1 MSGISQANCKCRL
14 TFVKNKQRKRL
25 LPFQYYDEFH
35 LITIPMK
42 GKAPIIRNW
51 PNAKETVPPST
62 SDLNTGIL
70 TGKINDITVLDID
83 VQDNGLALWKQISS
97 KYSPINTPT
106 AVSPSGSIHLY
117 FRYNPKVRTSNKIVV
132 NGKKVG
138 WDVRSDK
145 GIIVAPP
152 SRNTRGDLYKWKIS
166 MDQAKCAL
174 MPKWLEDYVVKHQV
188 PKK

>member
-1 MSGISQANCKCRL
+1 MSTCKGNCTL
-14 TFVKNKQRKRL
+14 TYIKNKQRKRL
-25 LPFQYYDEFH
+25 LPFQYYDEFN

-97 KYSPINTPT
+97 RYSPINTPT
-106 AVSPSGSIHLY
+106 AISPSGSIHMY
-117 FRYNPKVRTSNKIVV
+117 FRYNSKIRTSNKIIVD
-132 NGKKVG
+132 NKKVG
-138 WDVRSDK
+138 WDIRSDK

-152 SRNTRGDLYKWKIS
+152 SRNVRGDKYKWKIS
-166 MDQAKCAL
+166 MDQSKCVI
-174 MPKWLEDYVVKHQV
+174 MPKWLEDYILKHQV
-188 PKK
+188 KLK